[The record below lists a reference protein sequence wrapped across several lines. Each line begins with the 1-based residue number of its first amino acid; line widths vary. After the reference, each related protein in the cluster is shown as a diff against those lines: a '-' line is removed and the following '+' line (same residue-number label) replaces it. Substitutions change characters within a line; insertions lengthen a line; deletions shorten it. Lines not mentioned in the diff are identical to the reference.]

1 MSDRSSSWKRRGRR
15 LLAASTIT
23 YEIRLTEMVGRESV
37 KQVRQEDDVIV
48 LEEQAADVCVL
59 NPRTEEDLLLLGD
72 L

>member
-1 MSDRSSSWKRRGRR
+1 
-15 LLAASTIT
+15 
-23 YEIRLTEMVGRESV
+23 MVGRESV